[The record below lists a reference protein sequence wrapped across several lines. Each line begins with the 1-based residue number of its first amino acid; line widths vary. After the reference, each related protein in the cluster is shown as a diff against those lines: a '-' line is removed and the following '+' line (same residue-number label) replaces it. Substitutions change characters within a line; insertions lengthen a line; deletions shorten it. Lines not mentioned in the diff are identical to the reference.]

1 MRKTFLESALVLG
14 LGGGVMAGG
23 AVASAASSSL
33 PPPVTISDSWQLQD
47 AAKVPGTGAVVAVA
61 SYKPR
66 SWYTA
71 TVPGTVLTSLVN
83 NRVYAEPLY
92 GENNRP
98 DKIPDSLSRTP
109 YWYRTVFEIPKAY
122 AGQHVWLNFDGI
134 NFSAQVW
141 VNGRQVGAMKG
152 AFSRGVF
159 DISADVKAGEKAVIA
174 VLVSPQPHPGDPHE
188 HTIRDGVGKNGGI
201 TAIDGPTFLSTIG
214 WDWIPAIRDRDTGIW
229 QQVFLSASGP
239 VVIKDPLVTT
249 DLPLPKT
256 DSADVSVQARVEN
269 VSDVPQKGM
278 LKGSFG
284 DVSFQQSVEVP
295 AHGSQTVSF
304 DPRTTPS
311 LHVSNPRLWWP
322 NGYGPQNLY
331 LLHLS
336 FEVDGKASDEK
347 DVSFGVRKFSYSVPD
362 SENLTIS
369 VNGVRVFIRGGNWG
383 LDEAMKR
390 NPRERLEAQI
400 RMHQVANL
408 NMIRNWVG
416 QSTSEDFYQL
426 CDKYGLLVWDE
437 FFQPNPSDGP
447 DPDDFDT
454 YMANVREKILR
465 FRNHPSIV
473 LWCARNE
480 GYPPKKIDDAL
491 RTLMAELE
499 PTRLYQANSA
509 DGRGVNSHGPYHW
522 RTPREFYVFDEAF
535 KTEIGS
541 VSVPTIESIHGM
553 MPEKDWETINDDW
566 AEHDFAKG
574 ASGGDSYPGMIAA
587 RYGKVANLADFVRKS
602 QLANYEAFRAMYEG
616 RNAKLFAPTTGIL
629 TWMSNPAQP
638 SFVWQLYH
646 HDLEP
651 NSALFAVKK
660 AAEPVHIQLNE
671 SSGDVEVINNLN
683 TRLEKARAHLSI
695 YNLDGTV
702 AYQHDFDV
710 SARASVATSLGVVAW
725 PADLS
730 PVHFVKL
737 ELRDAD
743 GKLISDNFYW
753 RAQPDH
759 QDDLTAL
766 NELTNVTLDTKV
778 VRRDVGGRSFID
790 VTLHNPGTQIAL
802 MAHVQLRRKHDGE
815 RVLPV
820 YYTDNYVSLVP
831 NESRTITIEAA
842 NLDLKGEAA
851 LVLVDGWNVEVAASS
866 SAGVDLE
873 LNAGAQVAHWPVT
886 GLPMISAVK

>member
-1 MRKTFLESALVLG
+1 MKISAWVWGALFAAGVTM
-14 LGGGVMAGG
+14 GGSLAL
-23 AVASAASSSL
+23 AASSSVPL
-33 PPPVTISDSWQLQD
+33 PVTIAAGWQLQD
-47 AAKVPGTGAVVAVA
+47 AAKVPEAGAAIA
-61 SYKPR
+61 GAKYRPKG
-66 SWYTA
+66 WYAA

-83 NRVYAEPLY
+83 NGVYPEPLY

-98 DKIPDSLSRTP
+98 DKIPDSLSRIP
-109 YWYRTVFEIPKAY
+109 FWYRVVFKIPKAY
-122 AGQHVWLNFDGI
+122 AGRHVWLNFDGI

-152 AFSRGVF
+152 AFSRGIF
-159 DISADVKAGEKAVIA
+159 DISQDVRPGKKAGVA
-174 VLVSPQPHPGDPHE
+174 VLVTPQPHPGVPHE
-188 HTIRDGVGKNGGI
+188 HTIRDGMGKNGGI

-229 QQVFLSASGP
+229 QKVFLSATGP

-256 DSADVSVQARVEN
+256 DTADVSVRARVEN
-269 VSDVPQKGM
+269 VSDQAQKGV
-278 LKGSFG
+278 LKGGFG
-284 DVSFQQSVEVP
+284 DVTFEQSVEVAP
-295 AHGSQTVSF
+295 HSSQVVTF
-304 DPRTTPS
+304 DPKTAAA
-311 LHVSNPRLWWP
+311 LHMVNPKLWWP

-331 LLHLS
+331 DLHLS
-336 FEVDGKASDEK
+336 FEVDGKASDNR
-347 DVSFGVRKFSYSVPD
+347 DVSFGVRKFSYAVPD

-369 VNGVRVFIRGGNWG
+369 VNGVRVFVRGGNWG

-390 NPRERLEAQI
+390 NPRPRLEAQI
-400 RMHQVANL
+400 RMHQIANL

-416 QSTSEDFYQL
+416 QSTSEDFYEL

-465 FRNHPSIV
+465 FRNHASIAV
-473 LWCARNE
+473 WCARNE
-480 GYPPKKIDDAL
+480 GYPPKEIDDAL
-491 RTLMAELE
+491 RVLMTELE
-499 PTRLYQANSA
+499 PARLYQANSA

-522 RTPREFYVFDEAF
+522 RTPREFYTFNEAF

-541 VSVPTIESIHGM
+541 MSVPTIESIRGM

-574 ASGGDSYPGMIAA
+574 AQGGDKYPTIIAE

-616 RNAKLFAPTTGIL
+616 RNAKLFHPTTGIL

-660 AAEPVHIQLNE
+660 AAEMVHIQLNE
-671 SSGDVEVINNLN
+671 SNGDVEVVNNLPVAM
-683 TRLEKARAHLSI
+683 EKGRAHVTV
-695 YNLDGTV
+695 YNLDGSA
-702 AYQHDFDV
+702 AYQRDYDV
-710 SARASVATSLGVVAW
+710 SAAASASTSLGVMEW
-725 PADLS
+725 PEGLS
-730 PVHFVKL
+730 TVHFVKL
-737 ELRDAD
+737 ALWDAG
-743 GKLISDNFYW
+743 GKLVSQNFYW
-753 RAQPDH
+753 RALPEH
-759 QDDLTAL
+759 PDDLTAL
-766 NELTNVTLDTKV
+766 VGMPVVTLDATV
-778 VRRDVGGRSFID
+778 ARRDVGGTSFFD
-790 VTLHNPGTQIAL
+790 VTLRNPGTQIAL
-802 MAHVQLRRKHDGE
+802 MAHVQLHRKKSGE

-820 YYTDNYVSLVP
+820 YYSDNYISLTP

-842 NLDLKGEAA
+842 TADLKGETG
-851 LVLVDGWNVEVAASS
+851 LVLVDGWNVGVTASS
-866 SAGVDLE
+866 AAGVDVA
-873 LNAGAQVAHWPVT
+873 LNVGAQVDHWPVT
-886 GLPMISAVK
+886 GLPMISPVK

>member
-1 MRKTFLESALVLG
+1 MRSLG
-14 LGGGVMAGG
+14 LALG
-23 AVASAASSSL
+23 AVLAAGVTMGGPLALAANSSL
-33 PPPVTISDSWQLQD
+33 PQPVTLDAGWQLQD
-47 AAKVPGTGAVVAVA
+47 AAKVQEAGAAIA
-61 SYKPR
+61 TEKYRPR
-66 SWYTA
+66 AWYRA

-83 NRVYAEPLY
+83 NGVYPQPLY

-98 DKIPDSLSRTP
+98 DKIPDSLSRAP
-109 YWYRTVFEIPKAY
+109 YWYRTVVKVPKAY
-122 AGQHVWLNFDGI
+122 AGRHVWLNFDGI

-141 VNGRQVGAMKG
+141 VNGRKVGAMQG
-152 AFSRGVF
+152 AFGRGIF
-159 DISADVKAGEKAVIA
+159 DISQDVKVGKKAAIA

-229 QQVFLSASGP
+229 QKVFLSASGP
-239 VVIKDPLVTT
+239 VLIKDPLVTT

-256 DSADVSVQARVEN
+256 DSADVAVQARLEN
-269 VSDVPQKGM
+269 VTDQSQKGV

-284 DVSFQQSVEVP
+284 NVAFEQTVEIA
-295 AHGSQTVSF
+295 AHASQTISF
-304 DPRTTPS
+304 DPRSTAA

-331 LLHLS
+331 NLHLS
-336 FEVDGKASDEK
+336 FAVDGNGSDSK
-347 DVSFGVRKFSYSVPD
+347 DVSFGVRKFGYSVPD

-369 VNGVRVFIRGGNWG
+369 VNGVRVFVRGGNWG

-390 NPRERLEAQI
+390 NPRPRLEAQI
-400 RMHQVANL
+400 RMHQIANL

-416 QSTSEDFYQL
+416 QSTSEDFYEL

-437 FFQPNPSDGP
+437 FFQPNPADGP

-465 FRNHPSIV
+465 FRNHASIV
-473 LWCARNE
+473 VWCARNE
-480 GYPPKKIDDAL
+480 GYPPKEIDAAL
-491 RTLMAELE
+491 RVLMAELE

-522 RTPREFYVFDEAF
+522 RTPREFYTFNEAF

-541 VSVPTIESIHGM
+541 VSVPTLESIHGM

-574 ASGGDSYPGMIAA
+574 ASGGDSYPSMIAA

-616 RNAKLFAPTTGIL
+616 RNAKLFHPTTGIL

-660 AAEPVHIQLNE
+660 AAELVHIQLNE
-671 SSGDVEVINNLN
+671 SNWDVEVINNFNLPF
-683 TRLEKARAHLSI
+683 EKGRAHLLI

-702 AYQHDFDV
+702 AFSRDYDV
-710 SARASVATSLGVVAW
+710 SAPASVATSLGVVEW
-725 PADLS
+725 PAGLS

-737 ELRDAD
+737 ELRDAG
-743 GKLISDNFYW
+743 GKLISENFYW
-753 RAQPDH
+753 RALPEH
-759 QDDLTAL
+759 QDDLKAL
-766 NELTNVTLDTKV
+766 GEMATETLDGKV
-778 VRRDVGGRSFID
+778 IRRDVGGKSFFD
-790 VTLHNPGTQIAL
+790 VTLHNPGAQIAL
-802 MAHVQLRRKHDGE
+802 MVHLQLRRKRDSA

-820 YYTDNYVSLVP
+820 YYSENYVSLVP
-831 NESRTITIEAA
+831 NETRTITIEAA
-842 NLDLKGEAA
+842 AADLRADAA
-851 LVLVDGWNVEVAASS
+851 LVLVDGWNVGIAPAS
-866 SAGVDLE
+866 ATGVDIAP
-873 LNAGAQVAHWPVT
+873 NVDAQVEHWPAT
-886 GLPMISAVK
+886 GLPMVSGTN

>member
-1 MRKTFLESALVLG
+1 MNVRFFGLVLG
-14 LGGGVMAGG
+14 VLVGAGAMMPGGLAW
-23 AVASAASSSL
+23 AASAAV
-33 PPPVTISDSWQLQD
+33 PQPMTIGAGWQLQD
-47 AAKVPGTGAVVAVA
+47 ATKVSDGGAVIATEK
-61 SYKPR
+61 YKPQGWR
-66 SWYTA
+66 AA

-83 NRVYAEPLY
+83 DGVYPEPMY

-109 YWYRTVFEIPKAY
+109 FWYRTVVKVPKEY
-122 AGQHVWLNFDGI
+122 KDRQVWLNFEGI

-141 VNGRQVGAMKG
+141 VNGQQVGTMKG
-152 AFSRGVF
+152 AFARGIF
-159 DISADVKAGEKAVIA
+159 DVTPMVKAGKKMALA
-174 VLVSPQPHPGDPHE
+174 VLVSPQPHPGTPHE

-214 WDWIPAIRDRDTGIW
+214 WDWLPAIRDRDSGIW
-229 QQVFLSASGP
+229 QKVFLSASGP

-256 DSADVSVQARVEN
+256 DAADVAVQARVEN
-269 VSDVPQKGM
+269 VTDAPQKGV

-284 DVSFQQSVEVP
+284 DVTFEQSVEVAP
-295 AHGSQTVSF
+295 HSSQVVKF
-304 DPRTTPS
+304 DPATTAA
-311 LHVSNPRLWWP
+311 LHVMNPKLWWP

-331 LLHLS
+331 DLHLS
-336 FEVDGKASDEK
+336 FEIEKQVSDSRE
-347 DVSFGVRKFSYSVPD
+347 VRFGIRKITYSVPD

-369 VNGVRVFIRGGNWG
+369 VNGVRVFVRGGNWG

-400 RMHQVANL
+400 RLHQLANM

-416 QSTSEDFYQL
+416 QSTSEDFYEL
-426 CDKYGLLVWDE
+426 CDQYGMLVWDE

-454 YMANVREKILR
+454 YMANVRDKILR
-465 FRNHPSIV
+465 FRNHPSIA

-480 GYPPKKIDDAL
+480 GNPPKRIDDAL
-491 RTLMAELE
+491 RVLMTELE

-509 DGRGVNSHGPYHW
+509 DGRGVHSGGPYHW

-535 KTEIGS
+535 KSEIGS
-541 VSVPTIESIHGM
+541 MSVPTIESVRGM

-574 ASGGDSYPGMIAA
+574 AQQGDKYPGMIAS
-587 RYGKVANLADFVRKS
+587 RYGKVTNLADFVRKA

-616 RNAKLFAPTTGIL
+616 RNAKLFAPTTGIM

-638 SFVWQLYH
+638 SFTWQIYH

-660 AAEPVHIQLNE
+660 AAEMVHVQMNE
-671 SSGDVEVINNLN
+671 STGDVEVINNLP
-683 TRLEKARAHLSI
+683 TAVGGAKVRATV
-695 YNLDGTV
+695 YGLDGTV
-702 AYQHDFDV
+702 AWQKDFDV
-710 SARASVATSLGVVAW
+710 EAAGSAATKVGEMAW
-725 PADLS
+725 PEKLS

-737 ELRDAD
+737 ELRDSA
-743 GKLISDNFYW
+743 GKMVSENFYW
-753 RAQPDH
+753 RAQPEH

-766 NELTNVTLDTKV
+766 GDMPVVKLEAKV
-778 VRRDVGGRSFID
+778 ARRDVGGRSFFD
-790 VTLHNPGTQIAL
+790 VTLTNPGTQIAL
-802 MAHVQLRRKHDGE
+802 MAHVQLRGKKSGE
-815 RVLPV
+815 RVLPI
-820 YYTDNYVSLVP
+820 YASDNYVSLIGG
-831 NESRTITIEAA
+831 ETKTITLDAA
-842 NLDLKGEAA
+842 AVDLKGEDGLA
-851 LVLVDGWNVEVAASS
+851 VVDGWNVGLTDASLSGGGVA
-866 SAGVDLE
+866 
-873 LNAGAQVAHWPVT
+873 LNVGAQVEHGPVT
-886 GLPMISAVK
+886 GLPMISLTQ